1 MEDQILQKE
10 KVGSCS
16 IFNNTGGPRSRVR
29 SEPIKESFL
38 TDKENAEEMGCY
50 YIDLPEDIDDI
61 ELWLLN
67 LSERIGWH
75 GWQEIDTNII
85 LPREKLIVFPVQE
98 NNIQMDVSVEGIIK
112 AAILLSMSNQYC
124 YLPDGPR
131 IFTRSRLNRN
141 IMLLKINID
150 KFYELE

>member
-67 LSERIGWH
+67 LSEGIGWH

-85 LPREKLIVFPVQE
+85 LPLEKLIVFPVQE

-131 IFTRSRLNRN
+131 IFTKSRLNRN